1 MYRGFDVDVNFLLM
15 FEASI
20 GQGHFTYKL
29 DCNVISG
36 LDICTYEQ
44 TWRGEFECLIE
55 AVRGGSVRHATRL
68 RVLTLVNLSESSTST
83 LFNEFEFA
91 TDS

>member
-1 MYRGFDVDVNFLLM
+1 MNQHGHKCLSHFVYMGLDVDVNFLLM

-20 GQGHFTYKL
+20 GQGQFTYKL

-44 TWRGEFECLIE
+44 T
-55 AVRGGSVRHATRL
+55 
-68 RVLTLVNLSESSTST
+68 
-83 LFNEFEFA
+83 
-91 TDS
+91 